1 MYIMEVT
8 DVNLIYAFVVTW
20 NEVSRGVFLSK
31 FFTSLET
38 CMAHLQT
45 FEYDP
50 TQVNLECIQIK
61 PN

>member
-1 MYIMEVT
+1 MEVT
-8 DVNLIYAFVVTW
+8 DINLIYAFIVSW
-20 NEVSRGVFLSK
+20 NDVSRGVFLSEC
-31 FFTSLET
+31 FTSLET
-38 CMAHLQT
+38 CMADLQT